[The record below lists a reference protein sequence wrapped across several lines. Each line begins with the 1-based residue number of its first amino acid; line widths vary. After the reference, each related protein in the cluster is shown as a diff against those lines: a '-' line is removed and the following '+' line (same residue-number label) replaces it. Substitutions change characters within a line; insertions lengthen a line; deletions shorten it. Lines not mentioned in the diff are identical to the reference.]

1 MRRVEA
7 SFCEDVA
14 TQVHRVVLADELVCG
29 WEPDLQL
36 LVLVKSEDDKQSVKR
51 LRSAGLHNVGW
62 VTADALEVGDIVVP
76 QPNKGDA
83 IILFRESD
91 LHHSLLLTNRCNS
104 YCIMC
109 SQPPTK
115 HNDDWLVDEALRAIR
130 HIRKS
135 PAVLGLS
142 GGEPLLLDLGLRTIL
157 EAIAQHHPQTLV
169 EVLTNGRLLSNP
181 EFSQSLLEGLRVN
194 VSWLVPLYGHANF
207 VHDFVVQ
214 TEGAFEETL
223 AGLLTLQQYRQPIQ
237 LRIVL
242 VEPVLQVLPNLC
254 TFIGR
259 NLPFVREV
267 ALMACEPI
275 GFALANRE
283 HCEVDLLDWSN
294 NLEQA
299 ARELRR
305 HQVSYLFM
313 NTPLCGLPSN
323 LRSSAHRSISDW
335 KQVYADEC
343 KVCNAKSRC
352 SGLFAWH
359 ERGWKPTKLRA
370 IVEAGH
376 E

>member
-1 MRRVEA
+1 MRRVQA
-7 SFCEDVA
+7 RFCADVA
-14 TQVHRVVLADELVCG
+14 TQVHRVVLAGELASG
-29 WEPDLQL
+29 WEPELQL
-36 LVLVKSEDDKQSVKR
+36 LVLVESEDDRKSVER
-51 LRSAGLHNVGW
+51 LRSGGLRNVGW
-62 VTADALEVGDIVVP
+62 VVSDALEDGDILVP
-76 QPNKGDA
+76 QPSKGDA

-115 HNDDWLVDEALRAIR
+115 HNDDWLIDEALKVIR
-130 HIRKS
+130 HVRKS
-135 PAVLGLS
+135 PTVLGLS
-142 GGEPLLLDLGLRTIL
+142 GGEPLLLGPGLRTIL
-157 EAIAQHHPQTLV
+157 DAIARHHPQTFV
-169 EVLTNGRLLSNP
+169 EVLTNGRLLSSP
-181 EFSQSLLEGLRVN
+181 TIAQSLLEGSRTN
-194 VSWLVPLYGHANF
+194 VTWLVPLYGHADF

-242 VEPVLQVLPNLC
+242 VEPVLQILPHLC
-254 TFIGR
+254 TFIAR

-283 HCEVDLLDWSN
+283 YCEVDLLDWTEC
-294 NLEQA
+294 LEQA
-299 ARELRR
+299 ARALRR
-305 HQVSYLFM
+305 HQVRYLFM
-313 NTPLCGLPSN
+313 NMPLCGLPSG

-335 KQVYADEC
+335 KQVYAAEC
-343 KVCNAKSRC
+343 ELCSVKSSC

-359 ERGWKPTKLRA
+359 ERGWKPTRLRA
-370 IVEAGH
+370 IVEARH

>member
-1 MRRVEA
+1 MRRVRA
-7 SFCEDVA
+7 SFREDVA
-14 TQVHRVVLADELVCG
+14 TQVHRVVLASELACE
-29 WEPDLQL
+29 WELDLQF
-36 LVLVKSEDDKQSVKR
+36 LVLVVSEDDKQSVEK
-51 LRSAGLHNVGW
+51 LRSAGLCNVCW
-62 VTADALEVGDIVVP
+62 VVSDTVEVGDILVP
-76 QPNKGDA
+76 QPDKGDA
-83 IILFRESD
+83 IVLFRESD

-115 HNDDWLVDEALRAIR
+115 HNDDWLVDEALSVIR

-142 GGEPLLLDLGLRTIL
+142 GGEPLLLGPGLRTIL
-157 EAIAQHHPQTLV
+157 ETIAQHHPQTLV
-169 EVLTNGRLLSNP
+169 EVLTNGRLLSSP
-181 EFSQSLLEGLRVN
+181 TISQSLLEGLRTN
-194 VSWLVPLYGHANF
+194 VSWLVPLYGHTDF

-223 AGLLTLQQYRQPIQ
+223 AGLLALQQYSQPIQ

-242 VEPVLQVLPNLC
+242 IEPVLQILPSLSA
-254 TFIGR
+254 FIGR

-283 HCEVDLLDWSN
+283 HCEVDLLDWAD

-299 ARELRR
+299 ARTLRR

-335 KQVYADEC
+335 KQVYAAEC
-343 KVCNAKSRC
+343 ELCSVKSSC

-370 IVEAGH
+370 IVETSH